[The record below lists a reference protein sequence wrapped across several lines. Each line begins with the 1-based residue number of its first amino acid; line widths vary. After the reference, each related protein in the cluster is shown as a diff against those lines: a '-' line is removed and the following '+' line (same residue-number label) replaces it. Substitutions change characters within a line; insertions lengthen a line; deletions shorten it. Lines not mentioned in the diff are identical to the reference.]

1 MQGLFSYMEKDLF
14 PYFGVMA
21 PPTPPWPFRQ
31 GEGEKIGKFFGSLF
45 QKELRS

>member
-1 MQGLFSYMEKDLF
+1 MEKDLF

-21 PPTPPWPFRQ
+21 PPPWPFRQ